1 MKEIELSE
9 KQGTGISKI
18 LFELKKNGSPEPDEF
33 EMDADRNYLNVIIH
47 ILDGFEN
54 SSKNRTK
61 RSDKD
66 KMNILVRR
74 SRQEYS
80 IDLSLYESKKF
91 STQLF

>member
-47 ILDGFEN
+47 ILDG
-54 SSKNRTK
+54 SKNRTK